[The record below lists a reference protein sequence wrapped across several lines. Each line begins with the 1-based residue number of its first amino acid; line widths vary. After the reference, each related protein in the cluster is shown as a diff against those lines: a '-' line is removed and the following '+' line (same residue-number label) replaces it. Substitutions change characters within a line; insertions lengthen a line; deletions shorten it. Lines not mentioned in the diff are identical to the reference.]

1 VDGRLLHP
9 LRSRDSISDDVAAGI
24 LFPLCSRDSSSD
36 ATDATVPALFDCCID
51 DVAAGIPPPALSRLG
66 SRRHRCNRS
75 APIR

>member
-1 VDGRLLHP
+1 MDGRLLHP

-36 ATDATVPALFDCCID
+36 ATDATVPALFDGCMD
-51 DVAAGIPPPALSRLG
+51 DVAAGIPPPCELG